1 MEMDDEL
8 TSRWRQWADLEGSG
22 REAEAD
28 EAFGEVWRAAAPE
41 VPAPPAFTGR
51 AMQAIAAEA
60 VRQAEGTARLRRA
73 GAAAAAMVLA
83 AAAWFGAGYAAG
95 AVRTMFLAL
104 FNLSIG
110 AVVKTAAGVQAGT
123 DLWSLLGSMGHAA
136 SAFVADPRVTFV
148 LLVLQGLALA
158 ALVAL
163 QRLLGSDGESW
174 K

>member
-1 MEMDDEL
+1 MDDEL
-8 TSRWRQWADLEGSG
+8 KSRWRQWADAETSD
-22 REAEAD
+22 REDEAD
-28 EAFGEVWRAAAPE
+28 AAFGEVWRETARE
-41 VPAPPAFTGR
+41 VLPAPAFTGR
-51 AMQAIAAEA
+51 AMEAIAAEA
-60 VRQAEGTARLRRA
+60 VREAARAARLRRL
-73 GAAAAAMVLA
+73 GAAAAAVGVIA
-83 AAAWFGAGYAAG
+83 ATWFGAGYAA
-95 AVRTMFLAL
+95 AAARTVFVGL

-110 AVVKTAAGVQAGT
+110 AVVTTASGVQAGAG
-123 DLWSLLGSMGHAA
+123 LWSLLGSLGQAA